1 MTTPRTVLGDGLQVS
16 TIGFGAMALSGVY
29 GIADADEAP
38 TTLRHAVDIGVTFI
52 DTADIYDDEE
62 NERLVA
68 RLLADGRDEIQVATK
83 FGITGSI
90 AEKTMRAR
98 NDPPYVR
105 QAVDASLQRLNVDT
119 IDLYYL
125 HRREVTVPIE
135 DVVGAMAELVTAGK
149 VRHLGLSEVTADE
162 LEAAHAVH
170 PIAAVQSEWS
180 VWSRDVERAVVPT
193 AARLGIG
200 FVPYSPLG
208 RGFLTG
214 TLADPQSFAGDWRAG
229 LTRFT
234 GGAFTANQ
242 AVVRALAAIG
252 EELSATPAQV
262 ALAWLRAHRDA
273 LGLAVVPIP
282 GTRRRDHVNEN
293 AASVDVH
300 LTEEQVRALDAVSLH
315 VIGERSDFDDP
326 NWTSDT
332 RERSDDDTLRAGE

>member
-1 MTTPRTVLGDGLQVS
+1 MTMARAILGNGLEVGA
-16 TIGFGAMALSGVY
+16 IGFGAMALSGVY
-29 GIADADEAP
+29 GAADAAEAL
-38 TTLRHAVDIGVTFI
+38 TTLHRALDIGVTLI
-52 DTADIYDDEE
+52 DTADIYGDGE
-62 NERLVA
+62 NERLLA
-68 RLLADGRDEIQVATK
+68 RLLADRRDEAQVATK

-98 NDPPYVR
+98 NDPAYVR
-105 QAVDASLQRLNVDT
+105 QAVDASLQRLKVDT

-135 DVVGAMAELVTAGK
+135 EVVGAMAELVTAGK

-162 LEAAHAVH
+162 LEIAHAEH

-180 VWSRDVERAVVPT
+180 VWSRDVERAVAPA
-193 AARLGIG
+193 AARLGVG

-214 TLADPQSFAGDWRAG
+214 TLTDPRRFAGDWRAG

-234 GGAFTANQ
+234 GDAFTANQ
-242 AVVRALAAIG
+242 AIVRALAAIG

-262 ALAWLRAHRDA
+262 SLAWLRARGDT
-273 LGLAVVPIP
+273 LGLPVIPIP
-282 GTRRRDHVNEN
+282 GTRRPERVSEN
-293 AASVDVH
+293 AASIDVH
-300 LTEEQVRALDAVSLH
+300 LTEGHVRTLDAASRH
-315 VIGERSDFDDP
+315 VVGERSDFDDP

-332 RERSDDDTLRAGE
+332 RERSQDTRRR

>member
-1 MTTPRTVLGDGLQVS
+1 
-16 TIGFGAMALSGVY
+16 MAC
-29 GIADADEAP
+29 
-38 TTLRHAVDIGVTFI
+38 
-52 DTADIYDDEE
+52 
-62 NERLVA
+62 
-68 RLLADGRDEIQVATK
+68 
-83 FGITGSI
+83 
-90 AEKTMRAR
+90 
-98 NDPPYVR
+98 
-105 QAVDASLQRLNVDT
+105 
-119 IDLYYL
+119 
-125 HRREVTVPIE
+125 
-135 DVVGAMAELVTAGK
+135 
-149 VRHLGLSEVTADE
+149 
-162 LEAAHAVH
+162 
-170 PIAAVQSEWS
+170 
-180 VWSRDVERAVVPT
+180 
-193 AARLGIG
+193 
-200 FVPYSPLG
+200 
-208 RGFLTG
+208 
-214 TLADPQSFAGDWRAG
+214 G

-234 GGAFTANQ
+234 GEAFTANQ